1 MIAVDA
7 STMIQLLTNA
17 PGSSRIA
24 ALLDDDIVAPELLI
38 AEVTRFLARLER
50 HGEPVAP
57 ARSALADAAI
67 DYVPTW
73 PHAERMW
80 ELRHN
85 VSPYDACYVVVAET
99 MECPLLTADTRLGR
113 ATGLRTDV
121 ILAPTA

>member
-17 PGSSRIA
+17 PGSSGIA
-24 ALLDDDIVAPELLI
+24 ALLDDDIAAPELLI

-50 HGEPVAP
+50 HGEPVEP
-57 ARSALADAAI
+57 ARRALAAASI
-67 DYVPTW
+67 DYLPTW

-85 VSPYDACYVVVAET
+85 VSPYDACYVVVAER
-99 MECPLLTADTRLGR
+99 MECPLLTADARL
-113 ATGLRTDV
+113 ALAAGLLTQV
-121 ILAPTA
+121 IVAPSA

>member
-17 PGSSRIA
+17 PGSSRVA
-24 ALLDDDIVAPELLI
+24 ALLDDDIVAPELLVP
-38 AEVTRFLARLER
+38 EVTRFLARLER
-50 HGEPVAP
+50 DGEPVGP
-57 ARSALADAAI
+57 ARTALVNAAI

-85 VSPYDACYVVVAET
+85 VSPYDGCYVVVAEA
-99 MECPLLTADTRLGR
+99 MSCPLLTADTRLAR

-121 ILAPTA
+121 IVTPST

>member
-17 PGSSRIA
+17 AGSSRVA

-50 HGEPVAP
+50 HGEPVVP
-57 ARSALADAAI
+57 ARSALSNAAI
-67 DYVPTW
+67 DYLPTW
-73 PHAERMW
+73 PHADRMW

-85 VSPYDACYVVVAET
+85 VSTYDACYVVVAET
-99 MECPLLTADTRLGR
+99 MGCPLLTADARLAR
-113 ATGLRTDV
+113 ATGLRADV
-121 ILAPTA
+121 IVTPSA

>member
-17 PGSSRIA
+17 PGSPQIA

-50 HGEPVAP
+50 HGEPVGT
-57 ARSALADAAI
+57 ARTALADATI
-67 DYVPTW
+67 DYLPTW
-73 PHAERMW
+73 LHAERMW
-80 ELRHN
+80 ELRHH

-99 MECPLLTADTRLGR
+99 VECPLLTADARLAR
-113 ATGLRTDV
+113 APGLRTEV
-121 ILAPTA
+121 ILAPMA

>member
-17 PGSSRIA
+17 AGSSRVA

-50 HGEPVAP
+50 RGEPVAP
-57 ARSALADAAI
+57 ARSALSNAAI
-67 DYVPTW
+67 EYLPTW
-73 PHAERMW
+73 PHADRMW
-80 ELRHN
+80 ALRHN

-99 MECPLLTADTRLGR
+99 MECPLLTADARLAR

-121 ILAPTA
+121 IVTPSA

>member
-17 PGSSRIA
+17 AGSSRVA
-24 ALLDDDIVAPELLI
+24 ALLDDDVVAPELLI

-50 HGEPVAP
+50 HDEPVGP
-57 ARSALADAAI
+57 ARSALANAAI
-67 DYVPTW
+67 DYLPTW
-73 PHAERMW
+73 PHADRMW

-99 MECPLLTADTRLGR
+99 MECPLLTADARLAR

-121 ILAPTA
+121 IVTPSA